1 LDCLYKAI
9 LVQGH
14 MINRYFDG
22 SKSPGVSKPTGRSSG
37 GSFESSHFGAQ
48 CSCHFLSHSLF
59 FSHFWSKLRNPE
71 LGEKPPK
78 DEKEAPGGVR
88 GGCREAAKG
97 HIFLRFS
104 PEIRF
109 LHENICT
116 RETSCQ
122 VPDHMCINFRCK
134 SDGRSPKL
142 YFW

>member
-1 LDCLYKAI
+1 MELAVGLI
-9 LVQGH
+9 VQGH
-14 MINRYFDG
+14 VIDRYFDR
-22 SKSPGVSKPTGRSSG
+22 SKSPGVSKPPGRSFRG
-37 GSFESSHFGAQ
+37 VFVSSRFGVQ
-48 CSCHFLSHSLF
+48 CSRHFLTYSISFPLF
-59 FSHFWSKLRNPE
+59 RSKLRNPE

-78 DEKEAPGGVR
+78 DEKEEAGGVR

-97 HIFLRFS
+97 HIFFRFS